1 MKKVVIYGAG
11 NRLRQS
17 IVALDYTYDIVSIVD
32 MDPQKQ
38 GNFFEFIDYQGEEK
52 KYLIEEFNS
61 TYNDLLY
68 IITIDNWS
76 NIYAELNKKGVH
88 NIKILSGM
96 IDKNKESKDL
106 EKYIVTGFREF
117 GINRDF
123 DEALYNTWECW
134 DNHFIEPYIIKN
146 FIEVSEKNNVNVLQD
161 KKNSILDYGF
171 GCGLLNLYLLING
184 YRNVFGIEVDEIKYK
199 YLISKIE
206 NFEYPSIWEKNF
218 ILYNGDKIP
227 YEDERF
233 DLVISDQVL
242 EHVKYVEGS
251 LKEIYRVTKNNG
263 YIYLECPNYKGY
275 YEPHYRVDFDKSIKE
290 NISEFKK
297 KLIKEGYNADALKT
311 LNLIE
316 PEDIISICER
326 IGGIQ
331 VFDYSTIDRIKI
343 LCKKVNNKQ

>member
-106 EKYIVTGFREF
+106 EKYIVTGFR
-117 GINRDF
+117 
-123 DEALYNTWECW
+123 
-134 DNHFIEPYIIKN
+134 
-146 FIEVSEKNNVNVLQD
+146 
-161 KKNSILDYGF
+161 
-171 GCGLLNLYLLING
+171 
-184 YRNVFGIEVDEIKYK
+184 
-199 YLISKIE
+199 
-206 NFEYPSIWEKNF
+206 
-218 ILYNGDKIP
+218 
-227 YEDERF
+227 
-233 DLVISDQVL
+233 
-242 EHVKYVEGS
+242 
-251 LKEIYRVTKNNG
+251 
-263 YIYLECPNYKGY
+263 
-275 YEPHYRVDFDKSIKE
+275 
-290 NISEFKK
+290 
-297 KLIKEGYNADALKT
+297 
-311 LNLIE
+311 
-316 PEDIISICER
+316 
-326 IGGIQ
+326 
-331 VFDYSTIDRIKI
+331 
-343 LCKKVNNKQ
+343 